1 MDDVNN
7 IIVITISMVII
18 IIIIPPITITIV
30 NITFVNITIIVI
42 ITIIIIIIIIMFILL
57 HFHHTTIGLSEFR
70 VQTSEDILRIL
81 AVGTNNR
88 MTRSTDFNS
97 TSSRSHALLQLTFEI
112 ETQTEMG
119 QTIINR

>member
-18 IIIIPPITITIV
+18 IIIIPPITIT
-30 NITFVNITIIVI
+30 FVNITIIVI
-42 ITIIIIIIIIMFILL
+42 ITIIIIIIIIIIMFILL

>member
-1 MDDVNN
+1 M
-7 IIVITISMVII
+7 ISNQIK
-18 IIIIPPITITIV
+18 
-30 NITFVNITIIVI
+30 
-42 ITIIIIIIIIMFILL
+42 
-57 HFHHTTIGLSEFR
+57 GLSEFR

-119 QTIINR
+119 QTIINRWNIHDYIYDNDDDLMMTFDDHDTNNFYHHLYIPTPSSICPLRSPS

>member
-1 MDDVNN
+1 MDDVNS

-18 IIIIPPITITIV
+18 IIKITPITITIV
-30 NITFVNITIIVI
+30 NITIIVI
-42 ITIIIIIIIIMFILL
+42 IIIMYILL

-88 MTRSTDFNS
+88 MTRSTDFNT

>member
-7 IIVITISMVII
+7 IIVITISMVTI

-30 NITFVNITIIVI
+30 NITFVNIIIIV
-42 ITIIIIIIIIMFILL
+42 IIIIIIIIMFVLL

>member
-1 MDDVNN
+1 MDVVNN
-7 IIVITISMVII
+7 IIVTITMAII
-18 IIIIPPITITIV
+18 IIIIPITITILI
-30 NITFVNITIIVI
+30 ITFVNITIIVI
-42 ITIIIIIIIIMFILL
+42 IIIIIIIIIMFILL

-88 MTRSTDFNS
+88 MTRSTDFNT